1 MIGSMLLA
9 SLRHPEDGAPSP
21 EFVQPEDLPGEEAE
35 EWLETPYSWISIGD
49 AVANLPVFR
58 ERKVG

>member
-1 MIGSMLLA
+1 MIGLMLA
-9 SLRHPEDGAPSP
+9 SLRDTDGGAPSP
-21 EFVQPEDLPGEEAE
+21 VFVQPEDLPGEEAE
-35 EWLETPYSWISIGD
+35 EWLEAPYPWISIGD